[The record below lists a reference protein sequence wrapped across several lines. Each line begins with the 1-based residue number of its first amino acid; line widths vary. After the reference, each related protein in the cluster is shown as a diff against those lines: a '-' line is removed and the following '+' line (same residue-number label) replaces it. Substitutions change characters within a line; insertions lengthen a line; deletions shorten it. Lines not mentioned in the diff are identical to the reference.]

1 MATPPP
7 PPSPRFTLVH
17 TLSHLLIQEISHEAG
32 YAAASIR
39 ERLYARTPDEGSPMA
54 GVLLYTAAPDSEGTL
69 GGLVALGAPDRL
81 GDLID
86 SAIERASIC
95 TSDPFCATHLPNGT
109 PTGAVKGDG
118 SVHGAACHVCLF
130 LPETSCDH
138 AESIPRPHLRRAHAG
153 RRARPGI
160 PELTRGRLGARPSRR
175 RDLLF
180 AVDGC
185 RHRTAGGGRGPGSR
199 PRGSARA
206 PQVTHQRKFS
216 RCLSRSS
223 VTLVSSGRAPRLRR
237 QWRRGLASISRQSR

>member
-1 MATPPP
+1 MSTPPP

-39 ERLYARTPDEGSPMA
+39 ERLYTRAPDEGAPMA

-69 GGLVALGAPDRL
+69 GGLVALGEPDRL

-109 PTGAVKGDG
+109 PTGGVEGDG

-138 AESIPRPHLRRAHAG
+138 ANRYLDRTFVVPTL
-153 RRARPGI
+153 
-160 PELTRGRLGARPSRR
+160 
-175 RDLLF
+175 
-180 AVDGC
+180 VDG
-185 RHRTAGGGRGPGSR
+185 HGKA
-199 PRGSARA
+199 
-206 PQVTHQRKFS
+206 F
-216 RCLSRSS
+216 LS
-223 VTLVSSGRAPRLRR
+223 
-237 QWRRGLASISRQSR
+237 